1 MRKFNYHKKQ
11 DTQNSKD
18 NSKKTISK
26 KSSNSFRI
34 VKDTIL
40 NDILI
45 DHQLLDLEQKIHN
58 SVVKASTLYEELNFT
73 ASNLQSFK
81 NQLNSLNEMG
91 EMEYLRLQIAM
102 DRMSKLMSTLSNL
115 LKKTSETAN
124 NIVQNIKFLN

>member
-26 KSSNSFRI
+26 KSSNSFKI

>member
-1 MRKFNYHKKQ
+1 M
-11 DTQNSKD
+11 QNSKD
-18 NSKKTISK
+18 NSRKTISK
-26 KSSNSFRI
+26 KSSNSFKI

-45 DHQLLDLEQKIHN
+45 DHHLLDLEQKIHN
-58 SVVKASTLYEELNFT
+58 SVIKASTLYEELNFT

-91 EMEYLRLQIAM
+91 EMESLRLHIAM

-115 LKKTSETAN
+115 LKKTSETSN
-124 NIVQNIKFLN
+124 NIVQNIK

>member
-26 KSSNSFRI
+26 KSSNSFKI

-124 NIVQNIKFLN
+124 NIVQNIKFY